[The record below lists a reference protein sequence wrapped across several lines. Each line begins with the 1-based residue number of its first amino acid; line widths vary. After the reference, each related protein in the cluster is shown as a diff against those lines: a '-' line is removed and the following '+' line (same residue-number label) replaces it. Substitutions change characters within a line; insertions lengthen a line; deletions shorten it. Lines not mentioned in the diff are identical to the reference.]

1 MLFSNSLCMI
11 FSAYLYCT
19 AFFLSKPQLN
29 PILTTSFNPLCF
41 LISLLLL
48 FAVYYMLC
56 FNVPLLNSLSA
67 KRKKKKNIVEI
78 EKKYFLNLRKNN
90 ECSK

>member
-1 MLFSNSLCMI
+1 MYVYWILFSNSLCMI

-19 AFFLSKPQLN
+19 AFSVNKPQLN
-29 PILTTSFNPLCF
+29 PILTTSFNRLCF

-67 KRKKKKNIVEI
+67 KKKK
-78 EKKYFLNLRKNN
+78 EKKST
-90 ECSK
+90 ESD